1 MFSETVPETQLSPAD
16 PPEKQKA
23 RGGSWIRTL
32 VYLILIGGLGFIV
45 WRIHKNQQLTAQNSA
60 NQAAELASQPIPV
73 RCV

>member
-1 MFSETVPETQLSPAD
+1 
-16 PPEKQKA
+16 
-23 RGGSWIRTL
+23 

-73 RCV
+73 QVAAAEQKQMRYT